1 METQI
6 IYGSQYGAAKRYAHR
21 MAERTGIPMIPYDK
35 AEDLTG
41 CSTIIYI
48 GGLYAGGVL
57 GLARTMRN
65 PNFKPKRWFL
75 ITVGVSDPQDEETRR
90 AIREQLQKQICA
102 EPWTMRHSNHPIG
115 FSCRSYIT
123 EPRNRTQKHFLLRIE
138 RFWKHIKR
146 RWILLT

>member
-48 GGLYAGGVL
+48 GGLYAG
-57 GLARTMRN
+57 
-65 PNFKPKRWFL
+65 
-75 ITVGVSDPQDEETRR
+75 
-90 AIREQLQKQICA
+90 
-102 EPWTMRHSNHPIG
+102 
-115 FSCRSYIT
+115 
-123 EPRNRTQKHFLLRIE
+123 
-138 RFWKHIKR
+138 
-146 RWILLT
+146 

>member
-75 ITVGVSDPQDEETRR
+75 ITVGSIRPAGRGDETGDTRTAAETDSTGVVF
-90 AIREQLQKQICA
+90 QG
-102 EPWTMRHSNHPIG
+102 TD
-115 FSCRSYIT
+115 FSSARS
-123 EPRNRTQKHFLLRIE
+123 LGL
-138 RFWKHIKR
+138 
-146 RWILLT
+146 